1 MSAIHLPDHLP
12 ALLWLWEL
20 LAASLLYSV
29 FCRLVKT
36 RKTTRLD
43 VRLSIMA
50 LGLAALLCIGAPL
63 YGWQPDSVTLV
74 LLASMVQIQWVAA
87 RHWAHGVPDSFVD
100 TRHRIPRARRA
111 GDTSTTPEPSP

>member
-1 MSAIHLPDHLP
+1 MTATSLPNHLP

-20 LAASLLYSV
+20 LSAALLYSV